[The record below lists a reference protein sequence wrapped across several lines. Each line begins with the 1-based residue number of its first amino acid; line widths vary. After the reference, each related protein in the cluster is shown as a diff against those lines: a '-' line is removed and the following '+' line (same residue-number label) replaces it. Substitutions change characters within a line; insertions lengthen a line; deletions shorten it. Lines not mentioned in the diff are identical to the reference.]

1 MAGRTYDVVIL
12 GGGPGGYVGA
22 IRAGQL
28 GLSVA
33 LVEKEAL
40 GGTCLH
46 HGCIPSKAIIRHA
59 EVLSLVKRAAEF
71 GIKVD
76 GFRADF
82 GQAIDRSQQV
92 IQKLHSGVRSLM
104 KKNKVDVLSGVG
116 KLAGKG
122 RIAVSGA
129 GAPGEVQGERIL
141 IATGSRVKSLP
152 GLNPDGNRVLTS
164 NEALLNKRLPGSMAI
179 IGAGAVGVEFAYVY
193 NAYGV
198 KITLLEMMPQIL
210 PTEDAEVA
218 ATLTRA
224 FKKQGI
230 EVLTGHRLEGVE
242 DRAQDFSLKIRSDQ
256 EARELRAEGILV
268 AVGRAPNSDGIG
280 LESVGV
286 RTEKGFIEIDGSLK
300 TSVPGIWA
308 LGDVTTRPA
317 LAHGASAQGAW
328 LMESFAGM
336 DRPPI
341 DPLAVPSATYCQPQ
355 VASVG
360 MTEERARREGLDL
373 KIGKFPFSASGKA
386 IALGETE
393 GFVKVVS
400 DAKTGEILGAHIIGP
415 EATELIGEFVL
426 AKTLES
432 TPLEIHKSIHP
443 HPTLSEALMEASGA
457 VYREAIHI

>member
-1 MAGRTYDVVIL
+1 MAEKKYNVVIL

-33 LVEKEAL
+33 LVEKEGV

-46 HGCIPSKAIIRHA
+46 HGCIPSKAIIRNA

-76 GFRADF
+76 NLRFDF
-82 GQAIDRSQQV
+82 GQAVDRSQQV
-92 IQKLHSGVRSLM
+92 VQKLYSGVRSLM
-104 KKNKVDVLSGVG
+104 KKNKVDVYSGVG
-116 KLAGKG
+116 QLIGKD
-122 RIAVSGA
+122 RIAIQGA
-129 GAPGEVQGERIL
+129 STPQEVHGERIV

-152 GLNPDGNRVLTS
+152 GLNPDGKRVFTS
-164 NEALLNKRLPGSMAI
+164 NEALLNRTLPGSMAI

-193 NAYGV
+193 DAYGV
-198 KITLLEMMPQIL
+198 KVTLLEMMPQIL
-210 PTEDAEVA
+210 PTEDGEVA
-218 ATLTRA
+218 AALSRA

-230 EVLTGHRLEGVE
+230 EVLTGYRLEGVE
-242 DRAQDFSLKIRSDQ
+242 DRGKDFALKIRSNQ
-256 EARELRAEGILV
+256 ETREVRAEGILV
-268 AVGRAPNSDGIG
+268 AAGRAPNSDGIG
-280 LESVGV
+280 LESLGI
-286 RTEKGFIEIDGSLK
+286 RTEKGFIVIDETLK
-300 TSVPGIWA
+300 TNVPGIWA

-328 LMESFAGM
+328 LMESFSGM

-360 MTEERARREGLDL
+360 MTEERARKEGLEV
-373 KIGKFPFSASGKA
+373 KIGKFPLSASGKA
-386 IALGETE
+386 IAMGDTE
-393 GFVKVVS
+393 GFVKIV
-400 DAKTGEILGAHIIGP
+400 AEARTGEILGAHIIGP

-443 HPTLSEALMEASGA
+443 HPTLSEALMEACGA
-457 VYREAIHI
+457 VYGEAIHI